1 MTSRPVIGITAALE
15 PAGWAVWN
23 GIDANVSQRT
33 YSLNVADA
41 GAIPILLP
49 ADEAS
54 TGSPDELLRV
64 LDGLLVAGGA
74 DLDPASYGTEPEP
87 STAGYNAERDRFE
100 LALTRR
106 ALELELPVL
115 AVCRGLE
122 ILNVAC
128 RGTIQQDV
136 ANRELHLETPGR
148 FSEHLVRLERG
159 SLAARVAGAEQLSVH
174 SHHHQGIDRL
184 GDGLIATGWSEPDG
198 LIEAIEHPGHE
209 FVLGLLWHPEE
220 HRRSPVIGA
229 LAEAARA
236 KVAA

>member
-128 RGTIQQDV
+128 RARSSRTSRTASSTSRLPAGSRSTWSGSSAD
-136 ANRELHLETPGR
+136 RSRPG
-148 FSEHLVRLERG
+148 S
-159 SLAARVAGAEQLSVH
+159 
-174 SHHHQGIDRL
+174 
-184 GDGLIATGWSEPDG
+184 
-198 LIEAIEHPGHE
+198 
-209 FVLGLLWHPEE
+209 
-220 HRRSPVIGA
+220 
-229 LAEAARA
+229 RA
-236 KVAA
+236 PSS